1 MKQSALL
8 ERLSKEKPAHEQDE
22 IGEALRRGYSVRQIV
37 KAMDT
42 EMNKTEARQGKIKY
56 LSTHKSFEVP
66 YTYETFRRVCK
77 VFCV

>member
-8 ERLSKEKPAHEQDE
+8 ERLSKEKPAHEIDS
-22 IGEALRRGYSVRQIV
+22 IGEALRRGYSVQQIV

-56 LSTHKSFEVP
+56 SSTHKSFEVP
-66 YTYETFRRVCK
+66 YT
-77 VFCV
+77 